1 MRFFTTTIP
10 AGRLEYFVVAVILN
24 VVLAASVLM
33 FFELDVDPLT
43 REVSYAADKLA
54 AMAFIYVGFLAIG
67 IINCLRRMK
76 DLHMG
81 TGMLLLF
88 LIPIVNILFQ
98 LMLLLSSGVKSETYA
113 PYGDDPCDPNS
124 WVSTPTVS
132 EASPPAVTFQGQA
145 LLLPGEDRW
154 DSDAA

>member
-10 AGRLEYFVVAVILN
+10 AGRLEYFAVGLILN
-24 VVLAASVLM
+24 VVVTAAALM
-33 FFELDVDPLT
+33 YFELEVDPLT

-54 AMAFIYVGFLAIG
+54 AMAFIYVGFLAVG

-81 TGMLLLF
+81 AGMLILF

-113 PYGDDPCDPNS
+113 PFGDDPYDPNS
-124 WVSTPTVS
+124 YVPTPVVSSTS
-132 EASPPAVTFQGQA
+132 APAVTFQGHA

-154 DSDAA
+154 DNDAA